1 MEIKKIDIAGAG
13 LMGAGMSQIFAHHG
27 YDVVVYDAFDA
38 ALEKGK
44 RLVELNQ
51 AAQVEAGEVTDAEA
65 ARTLAA
71 LRFTSE
77 LDALADLS
85 QNLQRAVQR
94 LRGMWQCDE
103 KRVGAIQESPA
114 LHWFDGRF
122 LNRTYRIVQFFNCTA

>member
-1 MEIKKIDIAGAG
+1 MEIKKIGIAGAG

-27 YDVVVYDAFDA
+27 YDVVVYDVFDA

-77 LDALADLS
+77 LDALRD
-85 QNLQRAVQR
+85 R
-94 LRGMWQCDE
+94 DE
-103 KRVGAIQESPA
+103 KFLKIYNA
-114 LHWFDGRF
+114 L
-122 LNRTYRIVQFFNCTA
+122 YRD

>member
-1 MEIKKIDIAGAG
+1 MEIKKIGIAGAG

-38 ALEKGK
+38 VLEKGK

-77 LDALADLS
+77 LDALRD
-85 QNLQRAVQR
+85 R
-94 LRGMWQCDE
+94 DE
-103 KRVGAIQESPA
+103 K
-114 LHWFDGRF
+114 F
-122 LNRTYRIVQFFNCTA
+122 LKIYNPLYRD